1 MAGLVSVMT
10 LEVISRSVEPT
21 KPGTFVPVL
30 ILSITLDPEYRSVED
45 LLPDF
50 AKKHP
55 RSETDRLLEIDRWS
69 LIRDDRKTM
78 EIATGYINGMG
89 NVRTVL
95 ETSIYLERVS
105 PRYVFLCGIAGSL
118 APDHIGLGDVVI
130 GKTVDWWNL
139 NKVQPDQAC
148 KNDPRYLQ
156 IGDSYFRKDIT
167 SFGEHS
173 SGWHRR
179 LGRFQNSNKE
189 RLPSNEG
196 ALLDLKSAITNSPNS
211 RGNLTHYG
219 KIISW
224 EYVLSH
230 GHLRDQLRRL
240 TVDGLAIEMEAAGF
254 CSSIKRRN
262 EELEI
267 QQKQTNRAMG
277 TKVEGFIFR
286 GISDLSHKKGTEA
299 EEWRKIAM
307 SNAASALVKFARTFT
322 DTDFKN

>member
-1 MAGLVSVMT
+1 MA

-30 ILSITLDPEYRSVED
+30 ILSITLEPEYKSVED
-45 LLPDF
+45 ILPDF
-50 AKKHP
+50 ARKHP
-55 RSETDRLLEIDRWS
+55 RSETDRLLEIDRWT
-69 LIRDDRKTM
+69 LTRDDRKSM

-118 APDHIGLGDVVI
+118 EPSQIALGDVVI
-130 GKTVDWWNL
+130 SKTVDWWNL
-139 NKVQPDQAC
+139 NKVQPDETC
-148 KNDPRYLQ
+148 KNDARYLQ
-156 IGDSYFRKDIT
+156 IGDSYFRKEIT

-173 SGWHRR
+173 NNWHRR
-179 LGRFQNSNKE
+179 LGRFQNSNRE
-189 RLPSNEG
+189 RLLSNEG
-196 ALLDLKSAITNSPNS
+196 ALLDLKSEITKSANPRSNQA
-211 RGNLTHYG
+211 HYG

-230 GHLRDQLRRL
+230 GSLRDELRKL
-240 TVDGLAIEMEAAGF
+240 TVDGLAIEMEGAGF

-267 QQKQTNRAMG
+267 QQKQTNRSMG

-286 GISDLSHKKGTEA
+286 GISDLSHRKGSEA

-307 SNAASALVKFARTFT
+307 YNAASALVKFVRTFT
-322 DTDFKN
+322 DMDFKS